1 MPKTLRLFVAQL
13 LAPILLVPIVQ
24 VPVAAHAQDTAQSAE
39 AAQIVRDIERDAQ
52 RALKAEEKAREQEA
66 KEAARLERQ
75 RENEARAAEKAAA
88 KQAVADA
95 KAAEQASEDAAKAA
109 EEASEDAAKAA
120 KKAAKDAGKDG
131 AIADATSVTA
141 AVPVIATPDQAL
153 PENIL
158 YLDLSTGGRVAIQLY
173 PEIAPNHVERIKT
186 LTQQGF
192 YDGIIFH
199 RVIEGFMAQ
208 TGDPT
213 GTGTGGSDLPDV
225 VAEFNKFP
233 HLRGSLSMARAQDPN
248 SANSQFFIVFYP
260 RFSLDN
266 SYTNFGRVLSGMEYV
281 DAIPRGEPPVEPA
294 RILQASLKSQNKPE
308 PNYAAAAQPSE
319 RAISVDDLNAPIRN

>member
-1 MPKTLRLFVAQL
+1 MPNILKSLAALSFIPML
-13 LAPILLVPIVQ
+13 LAPITAQ
-24 VPVAAHAQDTAQSAE
+24 AQDSTPTGQSQLE
-39 AAQIVRDIERDAQ
+39 AD
-52 RALKAEEKAREQEA
+52 RAAGLVAREAE
-66 KEAARLERQ
+66 KEAAKVRKQQEQ
-75 RENEARAAEKAAA
+75 EAEKAAKEA
-88 KQAVADA
+88 QKEEDKVA
-95 KAAEQASEDAAKAA
+95 KAAEKEARKAEKAQAEASKDKDKEARKAA
-109 EEASEDAAKAA
+109 RNAEKEAQDQRDNNA
-120 KKAAKDAGKDG
+120 
-131 AIADATSVTA
+131 ADASVLA
-141 AVPVIATPDQAL
+141 APLVSAPDKAD
-153 PENIL
+153 PDNIL
-158 YLDLSTGGRVAIQLY
+158 YLDLSTGGRVTIQLY

-186 LTQQGF
+186 LTRQGF

-225 VAEFNKFP
+225 AAEFNKFP

-281 DAIPRGEPPVEPA
+281 DAIPRGEPPSDPA

-308 PNYAAAAQPSE
+308 PNFAAAAKPAD

>member
-1 MPKTLRLFVAQL
+1 MPNIFKSLAALSFIPML
-13 LAPILLVPIVQ
+13 LAPMTVQ
-24 VPVAAHAQDTAQSAE
+24 AQDATTAGQSQLE
-39 AAQIVRDIERDAQ
+39 AD
-52 RALKAEEKAREQEA
+52 KAAGLAAREAE
-66 KEAARLERQ
+66 KEAARIRKDQEK
-75 RENEARAAEKAAA
+75 EAEKAAKEA
-88 KQAVADA
+88 QKEEDRIA
-95 KAAEQASEDAAKAA
+95 KAAEKEARKAAKAEA
-109 EEASEDAAKAA
+109 EASEDKSKEARKAA
-120 KKAAKDAGKDG
+120 RNAEKEAQDQRDNNA
-131 AIADATSVTA
+131 ADASVLA
-141 AVPVIATPDQAL
+141 APLVPTPDKAD
-153 PENIL
+153 PDNIL
-158 YLDLSTGGRVAIQLY
+158 FLDLSTGGRVTIQLY
-173 PEIAPNHVERIKT
+173 PEIAPNHVDRIKT
-186 LTQQGF
+186 LTRQGF

-225 VAEFNKFP
+225 AAEFNKFP

-281 DAIPRGEPPVEPA
+281 DAIPRGEPPSEPA

-308 PNYAAAAQPSE
+308 PNFAAAAKPAE
-319 RAISVDDLNAPIRN
+319 RAISVDDLNAPIKN

>member
-1 MPKTLRLFVAQL
+1 MPNIFKSLAALSFIPML
-13 LAPILLVPIVQ
+13 LAPMTVQ
-24 VPVAAHAQDTAQSAE
+24 AQDATTAGQSQLE
-39 AAQIVRDIERDAQ
+39 AD
-52 RALKAEEKAREQEA
+52 KAAGLAAREAE
-66 KEAARLERQ
+66 KEAARIRKEQ
-75 RENEARAAEKAAA
+75 EKEAEKAAKEA
-88 KQAVADA
+88 QKEEDRIA
-95 KAAEQASEDAAKAA
+95 KAAEKEARKAAKAEA
-109 EEASEDAAKAA
+109 EASEDKSKEARKAA
-120 KKAAKDAGKDG
+120 RNAEKEAQDQRDNNA
-131 AIADATSVTA
+131 ADASVLA
-141 AVPVIATPDQAL
+141 APLVPTPDKAD
-153 PENIL
+153 PDNIL
-158 YLDLSTGGRVAIQLY
+158 FLDLSTGGRVTIQLY

-186 LTQQGF
+186 LTRQGF

-199 RVIEGFMAQ
+199 RVIEVFMAQ

-225 VAEFNKFP
+225 AAEFNKFP

-281 DAIPRGEPPVEPA
+281 DAIPRGEPPSEPA

-308 PNYAAAAQPSE
+308 PNFAAAAKPAE
-319 RAISVDDLNAPIRN
+319 RAISVDDLNAPIKN

>member
-1 MPKTLRLFVAQL
+1 MPNILKSLAALSFIPML
-13 LAPILLVPIVQ
+13 LAPI
-24 VPVAAHAQDTAQSAE
+24 AAQAQDATPAGQSQLEADRAAGLVAREAEKE
-39 AAQIVRDIERDAQ
+39 AAKVRKQ
-52 RALKAEEKAREQEA
+52 QEQEA
-66 KEAARLERQ
+66 EK
-75 RENEARAAEKAAA
+75 AEKAAQ
-88 KQAVADA
+88 KEEDKVA
-95 KAAEQASEDAAKAA
+95 KAAAKEARKAEKAQAEASKDKDKEARKAA
-109 EEASEDAAKAA
+109 RNAEKEAQDQRDNNA
-120 KKAAKDAGKDG
+120 
-131 AIADATSVTA
+131 ADASVLA
-141 AVPVIATPDQAL
+141 APLVPAPDQAD
-153 PENIL
+153 PDNIL
-158 YLDLSTGGRVAIQLY
+158 YLDVSTGGRVAIQLY

-186 LTQQGF
+186 LTRQGF

-266 SYTNFGRVLSGMEYV
+266 SYTNFGRVFSGMQYV
-281 DAIPRGEPPVEPA
+281 DAIPRGEPPTEPA

-308 PNYAAAAQPSE
+308 PNFAAAAKPAE

>member
-1 MPKTLRLFVAQL
+1 M
-13 LAPILLVPIVQ
+13 
-24 VPVAAHAQDTAQSAE
+24 
-39 AAQIVRDIERDAQ
+39 
-52 RALKAEEKAREQEA
+52 
-66 KEAARLERQ
+66 
-75 RENEARAAEKAAA
+75 
-88 KQAVADA
+88 A
-95 KAAEQASEDAAKAA
+95 KAAEKEARKAAKAEA
-109 EEASEDAAKAA
+109 EASEDKSKEARKAA
-120 KKAAKDAGKDG
+120 RNAEKEAQDQRDNNA
-131 AIADATSVTA
+131 ADASVLA
-141 AVPVIATPDQAL
+141 APLVPTPDKAD
-153 PENIL
+153 PDNIL
-158 YLDLSTGGRVAIQLY
+158 FLDLSTGGRVTIQLY

-186 LTQQGF
+186 LTRQGF

-225 VAEFNKFP
+225 AAEFNKFP

-281 DAIPRGEPPVEPA
+281 DAIPRGEPPSEPA
-294 RILQASLKSQNKPE
+294 RILQASLKSQNKPQ
-308 PNYAAAAQPSE
+308 PNFAAAAKPAE
-319 RAISVDDLNAPIRN
+319 RAISVDDLNAPIKN